1 MPEQDQGDIFG
12 DASCC
17 PCLVSFTNF
26 HLSSHPSSFKNTLSP
41 TQSLCLPLPF
51 YLQHSL
57 SLFVCHEHK
66 PTQLG
71 GKLIDDYLAL
81 LRCFADSPFFSIA
94 PLLAT
99 TYSFIS
105 LTHPPHH
112 LPASPLSTVSTPP
125 APTLPSVHCHSQVF
139 SLPVLGR
146 GTPGSL
152 PR

>member
-1 MPEQDQGDIFG
+1 MPPAVL
-12 DASCC
+12 ASS
-17 PCLVSFTNF
+17 PSQTSISPPTLVPSKILYPPPNLSVCLS
-26 HLSSHPSSFKNTLSP
+26 LSISNTP
-41 TQSLCLPLPF
+41 
-51 YLQHSL
+51 

-125 APTLPSVHCHSQVF
+125 APTLPSVHCHS
-139 SLPVLGR
+139 
-146 GTPGSL
+146 
-152 PR
+152 